1 MTMMNLKSAVVTNE
15 VTLLASVRGLAL
27 EYWGGGWRFLKK
39 ITVEKWVKLWSPG
52 GAMWKIIIEP
62 R

>member
-27 EYWGGGWRFLKK
+27 EYWGGGLEVLKK
-39 ITVEKWVKLWSPG
+39 NNCGKMGEI
-52 GAMWKIIIEP
+52 MEP
-62 R
+62 RRCHVENNY